1 MVNLFRGL
9 VLLLL
14 SCMGIAHA
22 ADTGW
27 LVSPQNDHARIRFQ
41 AERDHDRII
50 GLLSVELQPGWKT
63 YWRSPGE
70 GGVAQKISWP
80 QGVKDTW
87 YWPVPS
93 RFDISGLTTQGYH
106 DSVTIPITIA
116 GTDADVLDATLT
128 LSTFSNVCLLAVVF
142 KFLPFRS

>member
-9 VLLLL
+9 VLLWL

-70 GGVAQKISWP
+70 GGVARKSA
-80 QGVKDTW
+80 GHRVL
-87 YWPVPS
+87 
-93 RFDISGLTTQGYH
+93 R
-106 DSVTIPITIA
+106 IP
-116 GTDADVLDATLT
+116 GTGR
-128 LSTFSNVCLLAVVF
+128 
-142 KFLPFRS
+142 FLPALISRA